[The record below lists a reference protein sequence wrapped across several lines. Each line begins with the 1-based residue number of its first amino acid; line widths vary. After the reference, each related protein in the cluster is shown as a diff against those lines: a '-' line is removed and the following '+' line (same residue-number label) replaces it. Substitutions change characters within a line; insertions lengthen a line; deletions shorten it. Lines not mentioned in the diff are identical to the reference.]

1 MDSLIGSKPYMNPV
15 ATVSSTV
22 KMQSSSNDYNSF
34 MPTVNN
40 EFPNKKLKQVATVDK
55 ILLKI
60 EENRELDEERRERR
74 HQEKLQIKREALD
87 ILSRMANALEK

>member
-1 MDSLIGSKPYMNPV
+1 M
-15 ATVSSTV
+15 
-22 KMQSSSNDYNSF
+22 
-34 MPTVNN
+34 
-40 EFPNKKLKQVATVDK
+40 KQVGSVDK

-74 HQEKLQIKREALD
+74 HQEKLQIKREALN